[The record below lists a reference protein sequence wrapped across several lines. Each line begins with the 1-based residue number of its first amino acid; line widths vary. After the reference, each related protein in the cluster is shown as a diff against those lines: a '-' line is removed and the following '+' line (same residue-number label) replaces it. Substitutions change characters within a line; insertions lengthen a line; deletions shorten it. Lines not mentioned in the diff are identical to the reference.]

1 MALLIKSINIT
12 LADNYNSSIDML
24 DKVTFQI
31 AELESNHIKLG
42 TLEAF
47 LIDFSKVGTIEG
59 LIEPA
64 NFGLVINSNNT
75 FIELE
80 ISY

>member
-1 MALLIKSINIT
+1 MALLIKSINIS
-12 LADNYNSSIDML
+12 LADNFSESIGML
-24 DKVTFQI
+24 DRVTFQV
-31 AELESNHIKLG
+31 AELENNHIKLG

-47 LIDFSKVGTIEG
+47 LIDFGKVSSVEG
-59 LIEPA
+59 LIQPT

-75 FIELE
+75 FTELE

>member
-1 MALLIKSINIT
+1 MALLIKSINIS
-12 LADNYNSSIDML
+12 LSDNFSGSIGML
-24 DKVTFQI
+24 DRLTFQI
-31 AELESNHIKLG
+31 AELQNNHIKLG

-47 LIDFSKVGTIEG
+47 LIDFSNVSSVEG
-59 LIEPA
+59 LLEPIG
-64 NFGLVINSNNT
+64 FGLAINSNNT

>member
-1 MALLIKSINIT
+1 MALLIKSINVTIG
-12 LADNYNSSIDML
+12 DNFTTTIGMIDKL
-24 DKVTFQI
+24 TFQI
-31 AELESNHIKLG
+31 AELQCNHIKLG

-47 LIDFSKVGTIEG
+47 LIDFSKTSSIEN
-59 LIEPA
+59 LTQPY
-64 NFGLVINSNNT
+64 NFGLAVNSNNS

>member
-12 LADNYNSSIDML
+12 LADNYSSSIGML
-24 DKVTFQI
+24 DRVTFQI

-59 LIEPA
+59 LIEPT
-64 NFGLVINSNNT
+64 NFGLAINSNNT

>member
-1 MALLIKSINIT
+1 MALLIKSINIS
-12 LADNYNSSIDML
+12 LADNYSGSIGML
-24 DKVTFQI
+24 DNVTFQI
-31 AELESNHIKLG
+31 AEVQCNHIKLG

-47 LIDFSKVGTIEG
+47 LIDFSKAVSIEALTQPFDYG
-59 LIEPA
+59 MSS
-64 NFGLVINSNNT
+64 NKNNT

>member
-1 MALLIKSINIT
+1 MALLIKSINVS
-12 LADNYNSSIDML
+12 LADNFTTRIGML
-24 DKVTFQI
+24 DKLTFQV
-31 AELESNHIKLG
+31 AKLECNHIKLG

-47 LIDFSKVGTIEG
+47 LIDFTKTSSIES
-59 LIEPA
+59 LTQPN
-64 NFGLVINSNNT
+64 NFGLAINSNNT

>member
-1 MALLIKSINIT
+1 MALLIKSINIS
-12 LADNYNSSIDML
+12 LADNYSGSIGML
-24 DKVTFQI
+24 DNVTFQI

-59 LIEPA
+59 LIEPT

-75 FIELE
+75 FTELE

>member
-12 LADNYNSSIDML
+12 LSDNYSGSIGML
-24 DKVTFQI
+24 DRLTFQI
-31 AELESNHIKLG
+31 AELQNNHIKLG

-47 LIDFSKVGTIEG
+47 LIDFSNVSSVEG
-59 LIEPA
+59 LIQPIG
-64 NFGLVINSNNT
+64 FGLAINSNNT

>member
-12 LADNYNSSIDML
+12 LADNYSSSIGML
-24 DKVTFQI
+24 DRVTFQI

-59 LIEPA
+59 LIEPT
-64 NFGLVINSNNT
+64 NFGLSINSNNT

>member
-1 MALLIKSINIT
+1 MALLIKSINVT
-12 LADNYNSSIDML
+12 LAENYVGSVGMIDN
-24 DKVTFQI
+24 VTFQV
-31 AELESNHIKLG
+31 AELQCNHIKLG

-47 LIDFSKVGTIEG
+47 LINFSKASSIEA
-59 LIEPA
+59 LSQPYD
-64 NFGLVINSNNT
+64 FGLSMNKNNT